1 MKPYRLPR
9 VAEAI
14 REVASKTILFELN
27 DPRIKDVTVTR
38 AEVSADLQHAKVY
51 VSIMGSQKEQQICL
65 SALKNA
71 RGYLQRKVGDRL
83 QVRYTPQVQF
93 VLDKGV
99 KHSIEISR
107 LIKEALEKGLV
118 QPGEGEAP
126 AEPLSQTDGSA
137 GASPSRPASS
147 PEDTADGTAAEDA

>member
-14 REVASKTILFELN
+14 REVASETILFELN

-51 VSIMGSQKEQQICL
+51 VSIMGSEKEQQICM
-65 SALKNA
+65 SALSHA
-71 RGYLQRKVGDRL
+71 SGYLQKKVGARL
-83 QVRYTPQVQF
+83 QVRYTPHVQF

-99 KHSIEISR
+99 KHSIEIAR
-107 LIKEALEKGLV
+107 LIKEALEKG
-118 QPGEGEAP
+118 AP
-126 AEPLSQTDGSA
+126 TPNTAE
-137 GASPSRPASS
+137 SPDS
-147 PEDTADGTAAEDA
+147 PADGTAAEESQDS